1 MTWLSVVHVES
12 SNNDFSDNGS
22 AFNMMS
28 WDYDVDVN
36 VEAFEVPEVDC
47 VYTVTS
53 WLASYAEPICHVYE
67 WKTTEG
73 FIDKVILPLRIVGQV
88 DCCKKV

>member
-1 MTWLSVVHVES
+1 MVHVES

-36 VEAFEVPEVDC
+36 VEAFEVPEVDVSTHTHC
-47 VYTVTS
+47 IKLINDHNSIY
-53 WLASYAEPICHVYE
+53 
-67 WKTTEG
+67 
-73 FIDKVILPLRIVGQV
+73 KVIMYV
-88 DCCKKV
+88 